1 MFPDTRSV
9 TDPPT
14 EAEGPDAE
22 PQTTLVQA
30 PLLAEQTRDAFLTEI
45 AGSGLTL
52 DPAQREAVAA
62 LRRPTVQGWYLW
74 GGVGRGK
81 TMLADAYFRSIPTSA
96 KRRVHFHAFFREL
109 HAQIIAGRRP
119 IEETIAEMLA
129 GDRAVLFD
137 EFHVHDVADAVYL
150 ARTFEVILELD
161 ILVIATSNYAPA
173 GLLPDPMFHDRF
185 LPTIALIEQHLS
197 VVEVGQGPDHRSVD
211 VAPRTGGFARS
222 TWTVRG
228 GGPDA
233 GEAEVRDG
241 APTFSFAALC
251 EAPKGAWDYL
261 ELAERHPRIVVSG
274 IPELHR
280 LDPQSAARFC
290 VLIDILADADIT
302 VDCIASGHWR
312 ELGDVAEPPAD
323 LPRTISRLS
332 RFSLGA

>member
-1 MFPDTRSV
+1 MSEDGTGV
-9 TDPPT
+9 V
-14 EAEGPDAE
+14 E
-22 PQTTLVQA
+22 PQQAPAQA
-30 PLLAEQTRDAFLTEI
+30 PLLAEQTRDAFLIEI
-45 AGSGLTL
+45 AGGGLTL

-62 LRRPTVQGWYLW
+62 LSGPTTQGWYLW

-109 HAQIIAGRRP
+109 HARIIAERRP
-119 IEETIAEMLA
+119 IEETIGEMLA
-129 GDRAVLFD
+129 DDRAVLFD

-150 ARTFEVILELD
+150 ARTLEVILELD

-185 LPTIALIEQHLS
+185 IPTIALIEQHLA
-197 VVEVGQGPDHRSVD
+197 VVEVGRGPDHRSVD
-211 VAPRTGGFARS
+211 VAPRTAGFALS
-222 TWTVRG
+222 TWTVPG
-228 GGPDA
+228 GGSDA
-233 GEAEVRDG
+233 GDGDVRDG

-251 EAPKGAWDYL
+251 EAPMGAWDYL
-261 ELAERHPRIVVSG
+261 ELAGQHPRIVVSG
-274 IPELHR
+274 VPELHR

-302 VDCIASGHWR
+302 VNCIASGHWR
-312 ELGDVAEPPAD
+312 DLGDVAEPPAD
-323 LPRTISRLS
+323 LPRTLSRLS